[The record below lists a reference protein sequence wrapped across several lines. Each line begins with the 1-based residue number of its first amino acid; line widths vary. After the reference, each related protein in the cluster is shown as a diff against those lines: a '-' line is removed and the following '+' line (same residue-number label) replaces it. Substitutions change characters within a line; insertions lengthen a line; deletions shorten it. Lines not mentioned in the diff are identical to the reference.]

1 MIKDDTMDK
10 IDELMTFLQKFIKT
24 NGYPPSTREICSNL
38 SIKSTATAH
47 YYLEKAVS
55 LGYIKKTASKN
66 RTIELCSPYSVSNN
80 VTNVEKVESFNDN
93 VVNIPLVGKVA
104 AGNPITAVEN
114 IEDNVSVS
122 QGFFRG
128 NDLFMLRVSGN
139 SMIDI
144 GIFDGDLVVIKQQ
157 NTCNDGDIIVAM
169 VDDEATLKRFY
180 LKDDHIVLHPENSM
194 LNDIIVT
201 QDQSFAV
208 LGKLVGSIRQF

>member
-66 RTIELCSPYSVSNN
+66 RTIELCSPYSVSN
-80 VTNVEKVESFNDN
+80 DN

-104 AGNPITAVEN
+104 AGTPITAVEN

>member
-1 MIKDDTMDK
+1 MIKDDTMEK

-24 NGYPPSTREICSNL
+24 NGYPPSTREICSSL
-38 SIKSTATAH
+38 AIKSTATAH

-66 RTIELCSPYSVSNN
+66 RTIELCSPYSVSN
-80 VTNVEKVESFNDN
+80 VSSIETEPSFNDN
-93 VVNIPLVGKVA
+93 LVSIPLVGKVA
-104 AGNPITAVEN
+104 AGTPITAVEN
-114 IEDNVSVS
+114 IEDNISMS
-122 QGFFRG
+122 QGFFKG

-144 GIFDGDLVVIKQQ
+144 GIFNGDLVVIKKQ

-180 LKDDHIVLHPENSM
+180 LKEDHIVLHPENSM

-201 QDQSFAV
+201 PDQSFAV

>member
-1 MIKDDTMDK
+1 M
-10 IDELMTFLQKFIKT
+10 
-24 NGYPPSTREICSNL
+24 
-38 SIKSTATAH
+38 
-47 YYLEKAVS
+47 
-55 LGYIKKTASKN
+55 
-66 RTIELCSPYSVSNN
+66 
-80 VTNVEKVESFNDN
+80 
-93 VVNIPLVGKVA
+93 
-104 AGNPITAVEN
+104 
-114 IEDNVSVS
+114 
-122 QGFFRG
+122 
-128 NDLFMLRVSGN
+128 FMLRVSGN